1 MQVDGD
7 SYHFTLRGEDGE
19 LLARGIACPSPAE
32 ADAGLAEMQRW
43 AATGER
49 FRVIN
54 LARPQKSGARPVD
67 TIQVAVRYDL
77 AACTTAS
84 KPGLELLNRVGD
96 GLFTAH
102 VHGERGE
109 VLLYLRGFTT
119 RFARDEQVESVLGAA
134 ADPRRYDR
142 REAEGR
148 RYFVL
153 TARNGREIARSPWLA
168 SEAECDAAIAQ
179 LVRLAPIEAKEYA
192 GARTRRKVAESGY
205 DLTRRSTSGVAG
217 FEAFKA
223 DDGHHYFHFND
234 ERGEALLFSHGYSTP
249 KARDHG
255 IRSLLKGAGDP
266 VCYRVAADE
275 LRFAISAVNGR
286 ELARSRLFGSRAA
299 LDRAIAW
306 IRSDIIALGRKYGI
320 RLWESSF
327 IELPQALAGGD
338 DASAQDPDELARQAL
353 DTTGD
358 ATLSRLGP
366 PSPPAPPVARD
377 ASPRSPSDASPH
389 SPPSAA
395 GDASPHSPLSPS
407 EASSRVAPIHSS
419 PPAADDASPRSPTD
433 ASSRVVPIHSSDPA
447 ADAASSHFP
456 LSLTDASSRLAPIHS
471 SLTAADDASP
481 RSPRSPAD
489 APSRVASA
497 HASLTAA
504 GDISHSPR
512 SPGDAP
518 SPAASHH
525 SSVAADDASPHS
537 ALSAAGAASS
547 DSPLPASGAPSPAAS
562 HVSPLAAASDA
573 PSPAVSPRSS
583 LSAADDSSSYPPLSA
598 ASEPPSSARQPS
610 SPATPLSASGA
621 SPHSS
626 LAAAVDTTHDASP
639 HSSLPAAAETSPHS
653 SLPAAAE
660 TSPHS
665 PLPAAAETSPHS
677 PLPAAAETSP
687 HSPLP
692 AAAETSPHSSLPAAA
707 ETSPR
712 GSSPHS
718 PLPASDASSHSPLPT
733 SDA

>member
-1 MQVDGD
+1 
-7 SYHFTLRGEDGE
+7 
-19 LLARGIACPSPAE
+19 
-32 ADAGLAEMQRW
+32 MQRW

-54 LARPQKSGARPVD
+54 LARPQKSGAKPVD

-77 AACTTAS
+77 AACTTAK
-84 KPGLELLNRVGD
+84 KPGLELLNRASD

-223 DDGHHYFHFND
+223 DDGHHYFHLND

-286 ELARSRLFGSRAA
+286 ELARSRLFGGRAA

-306 IRSDIIALGRKYGI
+306 IRSDIIPLGRKYGI

-327 IELPQALAGGD
+327 IELPQALVGGD
-338 DASAQDPDELARQAL
+338 EASAQDPDELARQAL

-358 ATLSRLGP
+358 ASLSRLGP
-366 PSPPAPPVARD
+366 PSPPAPPVSRD
-377 ASPRSPSDASPH
+377 ASPRSPSDASPIPLTPATPPLILR
-389 SPPSAA
+389 SPPAKRPLE
-395 GDASPHSPLSPS
+395 SPQSIPRTPPRTTPPLGPRSPPPTRPLDSLQPIPRSLPRMTPPRAPPATLPRRPPLTIPQSPRTTYLLIPRSPPRTRPLESPRPMPRSLPRAISPLPRAPPATLPRRPPLTIPQAPRTTHLLIPRSPPP
-407 EASSRVAPIHSS
+407 APLPLIPRS
-419 PPAADDASPRSPTD
+419 PPAA
-433 ASSRVVPIHSSDPA
+433 
-447 ADAASSHFP
+447 P
-456 LSLTDASSRLAPIHS
+456 LT
-471 SLTAADDASP
+471 
-481 RSPRSPAD
+481 
-489 APSRVASA
+489 SRVA
-497 HASLTAA
+497 
-504 GDISHSPR
+504 R
-512 SPGDAP
+512 F
-518 SPAASHH
+518 
-525 SSVAADDASPHS
+525 
-537 ALSAAGAASS
+537 
-547 DSPLPASGAPSPAAS
+547 
-562 HVSPLAAASDA
+562 
-573 PSPAVSPRSS
+573 
-583 LSAADDSSSYPPLSA
+583 
-598 ASEPPSSARQPS
+598 SARRRQ
-610 SPATPLSASGA
+610 
-621 SPHSS
+621 
-626 LAAAVDTTHDASP
+626 
-639 HSSLPAAAETSPHS
+639 
-653 SLPAAAE
+653 
-660 TSPHS
+660 
-665 PLPAAAETSPHS
+665 
-677 PLPAAAETSP
+677 
-687 HSPLP
+687 
-692 AAAETSPHSSLPAAA
+692 
-707 ETSPR
+707 
-712 GSSPHS
+712 
-718 PLPASDASSHSPLPT
+718 
-733 SDA
+733 